1 MWRNWMNYF
10 FPKKVEQSE
19 PGSEST
25 PTDKLDN
32 LEKQIDNDSP
42 PSSPIHVK
50 EPEPYQ
56 VIEDRIEESVHVSPA
71 ELESIVQENPVELP
85 TTWDPNEFTDS
96 DREQVVEPEPESKPV
111 VEPEPEPEP
120 VVEPEPEPVV
130 ESEPEPVVESEQ
142 EPKPVVEPEP
152 ASVVEPESEPES
164 AVDSEPK
171 VEVEDVQP
179 ELVSDPVM
187 EM

>member
-10 FPKKVEQSE
+10 FPKKVEQLES
-19 PGSEST
+19 GSEST

-42 PSSPIHVK
+42 PSSPIHIK

-56 VIEDRIEESVHVSPA
+56 VIEDRNEKSVHVPPA
-71 ELESIVQENPVELP
+71 ELESIVPENPVEHP

-96 DREQVVEPEPESKPV
+96 EPEPVVEPEPEPKPV

-120 VVEPEPEPVV
+120 VVEPETN
-130 ESEPEPVVESEQ
+130 
-142 EPKPVVEPEP
+142 
-152 ASVVEPESEPES
+152 
-164 AVDSEPK
+164 

>member
-19 PGSEST
+19 PVSEPT
-25 PTDKLDN
+25 PNDKLDN
-32 LEKQIDNDSP
+32 LEKQIDNESP
-42 PSSPIHVK
+42 PSSPIHIK

-56 VIEDRIEESVHVSPA
+56 VIEDRNEKSVHVPPA

-96 DREQVVEPEPESKPV
+96 DREQVVEPEPEPESKPV

-120 VVEPEPEPVV
+120 E
-130 ESEPEPVVESEQ
+130 
-142 EPKPVVEPEP
+142 PVVEPETN
-152 ASVVEPESEPES
+152 
-164 AVDSEPK
+164 